1 MMLHL
6 LQIQIVKPTKANVG
20 GQDVKMAVNQLQRD
34 RELARV
40 MAELIIGCANN
51 CGFSIAIHDI
61 HHSCD

>member
-1 MMLHL
+1 MMLQL
-6 LQIQIVKPTKANVG
+6 LQILIVKPTKANVE
-20 GQDVKMAVNQLQRD
+20 GQDVKTVVNQMQQG

-51 CGFSIAIHDI
+51 CGFSIAIRDI